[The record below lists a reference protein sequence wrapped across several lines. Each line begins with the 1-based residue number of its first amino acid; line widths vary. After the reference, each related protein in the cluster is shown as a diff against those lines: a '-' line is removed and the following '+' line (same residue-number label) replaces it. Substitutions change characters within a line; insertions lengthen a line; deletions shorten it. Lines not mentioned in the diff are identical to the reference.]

1 MFGIRGISPL
11 FWALRLHREEGAD
24 PQRFFPPNTTMG
36 VDQLYQNEVF
46 IRQRSCEQF
55 VLL

>member
-1 MFGIRGISPL
+1 MFGIRGFSPL

-46 IRQRSCEQF
+46 IRRRSCEQF